1 MTSAIIDST
10 TQAAVVC
17 EPKNRDWRP
26 SLCGSLRS
34 RITVNVARP
43 HSTPT
48 ENRSS
53 RNPIAAQ
60 CPIPGIANVRE
71 NRSPY
76 ASMIVSSST
85 MKPQKVAAWA
95 APGTVHFS
103 SLRCPMTSVSWV
115 SASRPGCDLAYSS
128 RSGAGWPLNAS
139 RFSHHN
145 RRPAIAN
152 AATVSTR
159 PTIIRNTTRN
169 LLEYLG
175 VSVTAWSVRP
185 KASCREG
192 DHYFAAPGAAG
203 GGDKGR

>member
-1 MTSAIIDST
+1 MTGVIMART
-10 TQAAVVC
+10 TQAARVW
-17 EPKNRDWRP
+17 EPKNRDRRP

-43 HSTPT
+43 QSTPT

-60 CPIPGIANVRE
+60 WPIPGIANVRE

-85 MKPQKVAAWA
+85 MKPQNVAAWA
-95 APGTVHFS
+95 APGTDHFS
-103 SLRCPMTSVSWV
+103 SLRCPTTSVSWV
-115 SASRPGCDLAYSS
+115 SASRPGCDRAYSS

-139 RFSHHN
+139 RFSHQN
-145 RRPAIAN
+145 RRPAMAN

-159 PTIIRNTTRN
+159 PTIIRKTTRN
-169 LLEYLG
+169 LLRYLG
-175 VSVTAWSVRP
+175 VKRNGVTSDTQERT
-185 KASCREG
+185 ASGGSRLG
-192 DHYFAAPGAAG
+192 RAG
-203 GGDKGR
+203 